1 MTVSHPGTPHANS
14 DAHSSRADRAGGRL
28 RHRATVPPSDGASP
42 PRLPDRATLDAEV
55 ARAMQATGARDL
67 AVAVID
73 DGRVLTTAAYGERN
87 ADGDPLQPETVMYGA
102 SLTKTVFAH
111 LVLQLVDAGV
121 LALDTPI
128 DRLLAQPLP
137 DHPAERGY
145 ADWSALADDP
155 RWRSITP
162 RMLLTHSPGFANFG
176 RLEPD
181 GRLRIHFTPGSRYA
195 YSGDGYILLQFV
207 LERGLGLDTGR
218 ELQQRVFEPLQ
229 MHSTSLRWRE
239 DFSRNLADGWRA
251 DGTPEPHDARSTVR
265 AAGSMDTTIDDLA
278 RFAAALIS
286 GSLLSADSAQA
297 MTHPQL
303 PITTRTQ
310 FPTLQPDVPAAQR
323 GDAIAAGLGVI
334 VFEGPQGPGFSKGG
348 HNDSTGNTL
357 VCVQRGR
364 RCALLLANDVRAEAA
379 FPYLVRAVL
388 GETGVPWRWEYGDLD
403 LWDGTHR
410 DATP

>member
-28 RHRATVPPSDGASP
+28 RHRATVGRRIAT
-42 PRLPDRATLDAEV
+42 RLPDRATLDAEV

-155 RWRSITP
+155 R
-162 RMLLTHSPGFANFG
+162 
-176 RLEPD
+176 
-181 GRLRIHFTPGSRYA
+181 
-195 YSGDGYILLQFV
+195 
-207 LERGLGLDTGR
+207 
-218 ELQQRVFEPLQ
+218 
-229 MHSTSLRWRE
+229 
-239 DFSRNLADGWRA
+239 
-251 DGTPEPHDARSTVR
+251 
-265 AAGSMDTTIDDLA
+265 
-278 RFAAALIS
+278 
-286 GSLLSADSAQA
+286 
-297 MTHPQL
+297 
-303 PITTRTQ
+303 
-310 FPTLQPDVPAAQR
+310 
-323 GDAIAAGLGVI
+323 
-334 VFEGPQGPGFSKGG
+334 
-348 HNDSTGNTL
+348 
-357 VCVQRGR
+357 
-364 RCALLLANDVRAEAA
+364 
-379 FPYLVRAVL
+379 
-388 GETGVPWRWEYGDLD
+388 
-403 LWDGTHR
+403 
-410 DATP
+410 

>member
-1 MTVSHPGTPHANS
+1 
-14 DAHSSRADRAGGRL
+14 
-28 RHRATVPPSDGASP
+28 
-42 PRLPDRATLDAEV
+42 
-55 ARAMQATGARDL
+55 MQATGARDL

-87 ADGDPLQPETVMYGA
+87 ADGDRLQPETVMYGA

-137 DHPAERGY
+137 DYPAERGY

-239 DFSRNLADGWRA
+239 DVSRNLADGWRA

-334 VFEGPQGPGFSKGG
+334 VFEGPQGPGFFKGG

-388 GETGVPWRWEYGDLD
+388 GETGVPSRWEYGDLD

>member
-1 MTVSHPGTPHANS
+1 MRILPVLIGLA
-14 DAHSSRADRAGGRL
+14 AGC
-28 RHRATVPPSDGASP
+28 ATVPPSDGASP

-176 RLEPD
+176 RLDPD

-207 LERGLGLDTGR
+207 LERGLGL
-218 ELQQRVFEPLQ
+218 
-229 MHSTSLRWRE
+229 
-239 DFSRNLADGWRA
+239 LAEEGERQDG
-251 DGTPEPHDARSTVR
+251 D
-265 AAGSMDTTIDDLA
+265 
-278 RFAAALIS
+278 
-286 GSLLSADSAQA
+286 AQA
-297 MTHPQL
+297 L
-303 PITTRTQ
+303 PAEGQ
-310 FPTLQPDVPAAQR
+310 FVGLRDV
-323 GDAIAAGLGVI
+323 
-334 VFEGPQGPGFSKGG
+334 GG
-348 HNDSTGNTL
+348 
-357 VCVQRGR
+357 
-364 RCALLLANDVRAEAA
+364 E
-379 FPYLVRAVL
+379 
-388 GETGVPWRWEYGDLD
+388 
-403 LWDGTHR
+403 
-410 DATP
+410 

>member
-1 MTVSHPGTPHANS
+1 
-14 DAHSSRADRAGGRL
+14 
-28 RHRATVPPSDGASP
+28 
-42 PRLPDRATLDAEV
+42 
-55 ARAMQATGARDL
+55 MQATGARDL

-207 LERGLGLDTGR
+207 LERGLGLAPM
-218 ELQQRVFEPLQ
+218 E
-229 MHSTSLRWRE
+229 
-239 DFSRNLADGWRA
+239 ADA
-251 DGTPEPHDARSTVR
+251 EER
-265 AAGSMDTTIDDLA
+265 AA
-278 RFAAALIS
+278 
-286 GSLLSADSAQA
+286 
-297 MTHPQL
+297 
-303 PITTRTQ
+303 RT
-310 FPTLQPDVPAAQR
+310 
-323 GDAIAAGLGVI
+323 AG
-334 VFEGPQGPGFSKGG
+334 Q
-348 HNDSTGNTL
+348 TGMRHGRRRA
-357 VCVQRGR
+357 RGR
-364 RCALLLANDVRAEAA
+364 RGSVPARAPRASAA
-379 FPYLVRAVL
+379 DAVFRPQRTGAGSRRSGPASRWPHRRRA
-388 GETGVPWRWEYGDLD
+388 GAPGR
-403 LWDGTHR
+403 
-410 DATP
+410 AA